1 MKSKFYS
8 LIAALLVFSSLL
20 QAQLLDKVESDFKDF
35 LKVGGDFFTRP
46 LHFDS
51 EDWTNF
57 ALTTATMGSGFLL
70 DNTMRKYS
78 QQDHTNFKDDLFD
91 IDQYYT
97 TSYAAILTAGIYGYG
112 LIDKNDRVRNVAVQ
126 LGESVFYAG
135 VITVTLKTI
144 VGRSRPYTERGHTS
158 FHPFSVA
165 DDRVSFPS
173 GHCRDCLTLAF
184 AFSTVMAHQVNN
196 IFWKVGWFSA
206 AGLVSYARMYHDQ
219 HWFSDV
225 LIGGAIGYFTGRFVV
240 NHPLNNKEEQLS
252 ESKNKPFYSFGI
264 NFIENQPVY
273 SLNIRYQF

>member
-1 MKSKFYS
+1 M
-8 LIAALLVFSSLL
+8 
-20 QAQLLDKVESDFKDF
+20 D
-35 LKVGGDFFTRP
+35 GGFF
-46 LHFDS
+46 
-51 EDWTNF
+51 
-57 ALTTATMGSGFLL
+57 
-70 DNTMRKYS
+70 
-78 QQDHTNFKDDLFD
+78 
-91 IDQYYT
+91 
-97 TSYAAILTAGIYGYG
+97 
-112 LIDKNDRVRNVAVQ
+112 VA
-126 LGESVFYAG
+126 
-135 VITVTLKTI
+135 
-144 VGRSRPYTERGHTS
+144 
-158 FHPFSVA
+158 PFSVA

-173 GHCRDCLTLAF
+173 GHSTLAF